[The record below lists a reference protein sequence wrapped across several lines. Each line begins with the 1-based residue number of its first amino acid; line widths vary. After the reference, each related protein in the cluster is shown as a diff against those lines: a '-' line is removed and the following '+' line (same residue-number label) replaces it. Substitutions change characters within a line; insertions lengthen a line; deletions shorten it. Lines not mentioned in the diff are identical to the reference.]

1 MNNFSALK
9 IDIIQL
15 YLLCV
20 LYNYIVRNLSCSLR
34 SHLKWTNPETEAT
47 PEQVMFREDVAL
59 A

>member
-9 IDIIQL
+9 LTSYNYIYICL
-15 YLLCV
+15 

>member
-9 IDIIQL
+9 LTSYNYTYICL
-15 YLLCV
+15 